1 MGIVSATENVTVC
14 SQSDDTP
21 LEITENENLTA
32 EDTTSKI
39 PVEIKTDTNETYVDS
54 DIYFQATVYDNNTNS
69 PLSDV
74 KVLFKVYS
82 DETHCQD
89 YSSTT
94 NKQGIAS
101 LNKNLE
107 VGNYTIYT
115 SINDPAYEFN
125 EVKSTYQVKPTAEWG
140 CCSFFL
146 QVSTTESVGGFRRD
160 ATNALDVYIESMK
173 WNGRTALKQYKLS
186 NSYFFHFITTSDG
199 WMIGTGGIDNPDIN
213 SAIEDLAGKMVQA
226 NKIVVSYLKQI
237 QSYERELGLGH
248 FAIKAPDGRYAV
260 VWEDGYWAGKLNSG
274 EYISVPNYQSCYRHG
289 DYKTFDDNLL
299 KAAVKIGA
307 TDVFGINRR
316 DITVFQWKAVTKHYK
331 TSSIVKTYAANDAGD
346 YVGRYTENLRDNI
359 IYENNFISKY
369 KLPNAP
375 NLKGI
380 GAFNFGN
387 IDKLVKIPTSIKA
400 PQVTY
405 KFKKTKYFKVTV
417 KNKKT
422 RKVVKYEKI
431 KIRISNAK
439 FSKTFVLKTNNKG
452 VVKINTNFL
461 NIGKY
466 YVVIS
471 TANYKYTVSQK
482 SKIIIR

>member
-1 MGIVSATENVTVC
+1 M
-14 SQSDDTP
+14 
-21 LEITENENLTA
+21 
-32 EDTTSKI
+32 
-39 PVEIKTDTNETYVDS
+39 
-54 DIYFQATVYDNNTNS
+54 
-69 PLSDV
+69 
-74 KVLFKVYS
+74 
-82 DETHCQD
+82 
-89 YSSTT
+89 
-94 NKQGIAS
+94 
-101 LNKNLE
+101 
-107 VGNYTIYT
+107 
-115 SINDPAYEFN
+115 
-125 EVKSTYQVKPTAEWG
+125 
-140 CCSFFL
+140 
-146 QVSTTESVGGFRRD
+146 
-160 ATNALDVYIESMK
+160 
-173 WNGRTALKQYKLS
+173 
-186 NSYFFHFITTSDG
+186 
-199 WMIGTGGIDNPDIN
+199 
-213 SAIEDLAGKMVQA
+213 
-226 NKIVVSYLKQI
+226 
-237 QSYERELGLGH
+237 
-248 FAIKAPDGRYAV
+248 
-260 VWEDGYWAGKLNSG
+260 
-274 EYISVPNYQSCYRHG
+274 
-289 DYKTFDDNLL
+289 
-299 KAAVKIGA
+299 
-307 TDVFGINRR
+307 FGINRR